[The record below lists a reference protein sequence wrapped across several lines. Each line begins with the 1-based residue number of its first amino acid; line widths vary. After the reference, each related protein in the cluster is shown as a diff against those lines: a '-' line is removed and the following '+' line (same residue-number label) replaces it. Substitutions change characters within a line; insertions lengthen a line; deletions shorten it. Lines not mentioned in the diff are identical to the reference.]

1 MPRTAMH
8 LEIDRRDI
16 RQFRLVETNPPQ
28 ELPDGHVLLRL
39 ERAALTSNNI
49 SYAFSGE
56 MLDYWG
62 FFPTEANWGR
72 LPVMGFGVVTASTCP
87 DIEVGGRYFGFFPLG
102 DHHVVQAQSSSSGFT
117 DIAEWRAKHASTYKN
132 FTRAEAT
139 MQHDRYAI
147 FRGLFSTSFLL
158 EDYLRENNFFGAQQI
173 IVTSASSKTS
183 IALANC
189 LQRFSDVKVIGLTS
203 ARNLSFVKDVG
214 EYDEIIDYQNLDAL
228 NAQVQSA
235 VADMAGNPQII
246 ADVHTRLKTKVVY
259 SCSVGATHWS
269 ATRENIS
276 ITEPRPEFFFA
287 PSQLSKRSK
296 EWGREELN
304 RRIDESLALFI
315 DSSQRWLTIQHAHG
329 ATEVAEV
336 YSALVT
342 GQIDPRL
349 GNIVSFD

>member
-1 MPRTAMH
+1 MH

-16 RQFRLVETNPPQ
+16 RQFRLVETHPPKD
-28 ELPDGHVLLRL
+28 LPDGHVLLQL

-72 LPVMGFGVVTASTCP
+72 LPVMGFGVVTASTCA
-87 DIEVGGRYFGFFPLG
+87 DIETGSRYFGFFPLG
-102 DHHVVQAQSSSSGFT
+102 DHHLVQAQSSSGGFT
-117 DIAEWRAKHASTYKN
+117 DVAPWRAKHASTYRN
-132 FTRAEAT
+132 FTRADANT
-139 MQHDRYAI
+139 HDDRYAI

-158 EDYLRENNFFGAQQI
+158 EDYLRENNFFDAQQI
-173 IVTSASSKTS
+173 IITSASSKTS

-214 EYDEIIDYQNLDAL
+214 DYDEIVDYQNLDAI
-228 NAQVQSA
+228 NTRVKSA
-235 VADMAGNPQII
+235 VVDMAGNPQII
-246 ADVHTRLKTKVVY
+246 ADVHLLLGTNITY

-276 ITEPRPEFFFA
+276 IPEPRPEFFFA

-315 DSSQRWLTIQHAHG
+315 EGSERWLTIQHAHG
-329 ATEVAEV
+329 ATQVAEV

-342 GQIDPRL
+342 GQIDPRI

>member
-1 MPRTAMH
+1 MH

-39 ERAALTSNNI
+39 ERAALTSNKI

-72 LPVMGFGVVTASTCP
+72 LPVMGFGVVTASTCA

-102 DHHVVQAQSSSSGFT
+102 DHHLVQAQWSSSGFT
-117 DIAEWRAKHASTYKN
+117 DNGEWRTKHASIYKN
-132 FTRAEAT
+132 FTHAPANAKDDQT
-139 MQHDRYAI
+139 AI
-147 FRGLFSTSFLL
+147 FRGLYMTSFLL
-158 EDYLRENNFFGAQQI
+158 EDYLRENSFFDAQQI
-173 IVTSASSKTS
+173 IITSASSKTS

-189 LQRFSDVKVIGLTS
+189 LQRFSDVKIIGLTS

-214 EYDEIIDYQNLDAL
+214 DYDEIIDYQNLDAL

-259 SCSVGATHWS
+259 SCSVGATHWD
-269 ATRENIS
+269 ATRTNVVIP
-276 ITEPRPEFFFA
+276 EPRPEFFCA
-287 PSQLSKRSK
+287 PSQVSKRSK

-304 RRIDESLALFI
+304 RRIDDSLAVFI
-315 DSSQRWLTIQHAHG
+315 DGTQKWLTIQHAHG
-329 ATEVAEV
+329 ATEVAEF
-336 YSALVT
+336 YSTLVT

>member
-1 MPRTAMH
+1 MKDDRT
-8 LEIDRRDI
+8 
-16 RQFRLVETNPPQ
+16 
-28 ELPDGHVLLRL
+28 
-39 ERAALTSNNI
+39 
-49 SYAFSGE
+49 
-56 MLDYWG
+56 
-62 FFPTEANWGR
+62 
-72 LPVMGFGVVTASTCP
+72 
-87 DIEVGGRYFGFFPLG
+87 
-102 DHHVVQAQSSSSGFT
+102 
-117 DIAEWRAKHASTYKN
+117 
-132 FTRAEAT
+132 
-139 MQHDRYAI
+139 AI

-158 EDYLRENNFFGAQQI
+158 EDYLRENNFFDAQQVI
-173 IVTSASSKTS
+173 ITSASSKTS

-203 ARNLSFVKDVG
+203 AQNLSFVKDLG
-214 EYDEIIDYQNLDAL
+214 DYDEIIDYQNLDAL
-228 NAQVQSA
+228 NAQVKSA
-235 VADMAGNPQII
+235 VVDMAGNPQII
-246 ADVHTRLKTKVVY
+246 ADVHTRLKTKVMY

-276 ITEPRPEFFFA
+276 IPEPRPEFFFA